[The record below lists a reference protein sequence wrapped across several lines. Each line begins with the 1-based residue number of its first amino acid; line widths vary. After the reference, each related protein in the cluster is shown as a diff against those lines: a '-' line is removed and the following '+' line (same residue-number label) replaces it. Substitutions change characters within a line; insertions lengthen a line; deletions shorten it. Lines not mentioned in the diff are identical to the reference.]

1 MKYFKPFIP
10 FIACWI
16 LLFNSNNFQSV
27 ALINGIGQLVLF
39 LFVVCIPIWKTG
51 RMSYVDIGWPWGVAL
66 IGLITYCQINTITL
80 SKTLVITAYILIGSR
95 MGLGAL
101 KMWSMGL
108 LKKEFPRYEYQ
119 KIRWEK
125 SNKTNT
131 GLAMQ
136 VEALSQGLANASFLA
151 IPIFLISVSP
161 STQLSP
167 LEIIGFTI
175 FILSI
180 VLETVADYQ
189 KLKFLKEMKHQ
200 NKQNMVCDIGLW
212 KYTRHPNYFAEWM
225 VWNGLIIASI
235 SSFISLFDSEALWL
249 WIMIGVALLYTSRIM
264 YITLVYLTGAVPSEY
279 YSAQK
284 RPNYKK
290 YQQSTKNTKQDIK
303 LASLPCGILF

>member
-16 LLFNSNNFQSV
+16 LLFNSSNFQSI
-27 ALINGIGQLVLF
+27 ALINGIAQLVLF

-66 IGLITYCQINTITL
+66 IGLITYCQINAMTL

-119 KIRWEK
+119 KKRWK
-125 SNKTNT
+125 KAGKNNT
-131 GLAMQ
+131 MLAMQ
-136 VEALSQGLANASFLA
+136 IDGILQGLANASFLA
-151 IPIFLISVSP
+151 MPAFIIATNSNTTISM
-161 STQLSP
+161 
-167 LEIIGFTI
+167 LEIVG
-175 FILSI
+175 ILIWLGAFVMESI
-180 VLETVADYQ
+180 ADMQ
-189 KLKFLKEMKHQ
+189 KISFLKKMKASGEK
-200 NKQNMVCDIGLW
+200 NKVCNVGLW

-235 SSFISLFDSEALWL
+235 PS
-249 WIMIGVALLYTSRIM
+249 WILLYDTESMTIWILLGLGLLFTSRMM
-264 YITLVYLTGAVPSEY
+264 YTTLVYHTGAIPSEY
-279 YSAQK
+279 YSLKK
-284 RPNYKK
+284 RPDYKT
-290 YQQSTKNTKQDIK
+290 YQETTNIFFPGSNK
-303 LASLPCGILF
+303 S

>member
-10 FIACWI
+10 FIACWV
-16 LLFNSNNFQSV
+16 LLLTSKNFQSI
-27 ALINGIGQLVLF
+27 ALINGIAQLVLF

-66 IGLITYCQINTITL
+66 IGLITYCLNDTTTL
-80 SKTLVITAYILIGSR
+80 SKILIITAYILIGSR

-136 VEALSQGLANASFLA
+136 IEALSQGLANASFLA
-151 IPIFLISVSP
+151 IPIFLILVSP

-175 FILSI
+175 FILSL
-180 VLETVADYQ
+180 VFETVADYQ
-189 KLKFLKEMKHQ
+189 KLKFLKEMKRQ
-200 NKQNMVCDIGLW
+200 NKKNMVCDIGLW

-235 SSFISLFDSEALWL
+235 PSYFALFDSEVFWL
-249 WIMIGVALLYTSRIM
+249 WTLIGVALLYTSRIM

-284 RPNYKK
+284 RPAYKA
-290 YQQSTKNTKQDIK
+290 YQQSTNIFFPGPKKI
-303 LASLPCGILF
+303 

>member
-16 LLFNSNNFQSV
+16 LLLNSNNFQSV
-27 ALINGIGQLVLF
+27 ALINGLGQLVLF

-66 IGLITYCQINTITL
+66 IGLITYCQMNTTTL
-80 SKTLVITAYILIGSR
+80 SKILIITTYILIGSR

-119 KIRWEK
+119 KIRWKK
-125 SNKTNT
+125 SNKTNIS
-131 GLAMQ
+131 LAMQ

-161 STQLSP
+161 LTQLAL

-175 FILSI
+175 FVFSI
-180 VLETVADYQ
+180 VFETVADYQ
-189 KLKFLKEMKHQ
+189 KLKFLKEMKRQ
-200 NKQNMVCDIGLW
+200 NKKNMVCDIGLW

-235 SSFISLFDSEALWL
+235 PSYISLFDSEALWL

-264 YITLVYLTGAVPSEY
+264 YFTLVYLTGAIPSEY

-284 RPNYKK
+284 RPAYKA
-290 YQQSTKNTKQDIK
+290 YQQSTNIFFPGPKKYK
-303 LASLPCGILF
+303 LSNK

>member
-10 FIACWI
+10 FLACWI
-16 LLFNSNNFQSV
+16 LLFNSNNFQSF

-39 LFVVCIPIWKTG
+39 LFVVCIPIWRTK

-108 LKKEFPRYEYQ
+108 LKKEFSRYEYQ

-161 STQLSP
+161 STQLSS

-175 FILSI
+175 FMLSL
-180 VLETVADYQ
+180 VFETIADYQ
-189 KLKFLKEMKHQ
+189 KLKFLKEMKRQ
-200 NKQNMVCDIGLW
+200 NKKNMVCDIGLW

-235 SSFISLFDSEALWL
+235 PSYISLFDSEALWL

-279 YSAQK
+279 YSTQK
-284 RPNYKK
+284 RPAYKA
-290 YQQSTKNTKQDIK
+290 YQQSTNIFFPGFKKI
-303 LASLPCGILF
+303 S

>member
-27 ALINGIGQLVLF
+27 ALINGVGQLVLF

-66 IGLITYCQINTITL
+66 IGLITYCQINTISL
-80 SKTLVITAYILIGSR
+80 SKTLVITAYVLIGSR

-125 SNKTNT
+125 SSKTNIS
-131 GLAMQ
+131 LAMQ

-161 STQLSP
+161 STQLSA

-180 VLETVADYQ
+180 VFETVADYQ
-189 KLKFLKEMKHQ
+189 KLKFLKEMKRQ
-200 NKQNMVCDIGLW
+200 NKKNMVCDIGLW

-235 SSFISLFDSEALWL
+235 PSYFALFDSEVFWL
-249 WIMIGVALLYTSRIM
+249 WTLIGVALLYTSRIM

-284 RPNYKK
+284 RPAYKA
-290 YQQSTKNTKQDIK
+290 YQQSTNIFFPGPKKI
-303 LASLPCGILF
+303 

>member
-16 LLFNSNNFQSV
+16 LLFNSNNFQSI

-119 KIRWEK
+119 KIRWKK
-125 SNKTNT
+125 SNKTNIS
-131 GLAMQ
+131 LAMQ

-161 STQLSP
+161 STQLSA

-180 VLETVADYQ
+180 VFETVADYQ
-189 KLKFLKEMKHQ
+189 KLKFLKEMKRQ
-200 NKQNMVCDIGLW
+200 NKKNMVCNIGLW

-235 SSFISLFDSEALWL
+235 PSYISLFDSEALWL

-264 YITLVYLTGAVPSEY
+264 YVTLVYLTGAIPSEY

-284 RPNYKK
+284 RPAYKA
-290 YQQSTKNTKQDIK
+290 YQQSTNIFFPGPKKV
-303 LASLPCGILF
+303 

>member
-66 IGLITYCQINTITL
+66 IGLITYCQMNTTTL
-80 SKTLVITAYILIGSR
+80 SKTLIITAYILIGSR

-119 KIRWEK
+119 KIRWKK
-125 SNKTNT
+125 SNKTNIS
-131 GLAMQ
+131 LAMQ

-161 STQLSP
+161 LTQLAL

-175 FILSI
+175 FVFSI
-180 VLETVADYQ
+180 VFETVADYQ
-189 KLKFLKEMKHQ
+189 KLKFLKEMKRQ
-200 NKQNMVCDIGLW
+200 NKKNMVCDIGLW

-235 SSFISLFDSEALWL
+235 PSYISLFDSETLWL

-284 RPNYKK
+284 RPAYKA
-290 YQQSTKNTKQDIK
+290 YQQSTNIFFPSPKKV
-303 LASLPCGILF
+303 

>member
-16 LLFNSNNFQSV
+16 LLFNSNNFQSIV
-27 ALINGIGQLVLF
+27 LINGIGQLVLF

-119 KIRWEK
+119 KIRWKK
-125 SNKTNT
+125 SNKTNIS
-131 GLAMQ
+131 LAMQ

-161 STQLSP
+161 STQLSA

-180 VLETVADYQ
+180 VFETAADYQ
-189 KLKFLKEMKHQ
+189 KLKFLKEMKRQ
-200 NKQNMVCDIGLW
+200 NKKNMVCDIGLW

-235 SSFISLFDSEALWL
+235 PSYISLFDSEALWL

-264 YITLVYLTGAVPSEY
+264 YITLVFLTGAVPSEY

-284 RPNYKK
+284 RPAYKA
-290 YQQSTKNTKQDIK
+290 YQQSTNIFFPGPTKK
-303 LASLPCGILF
+303 

>member
-16 LLFNSNNFQSV
+16 LLFNSNNFQSI
-27 ALINGIGQLVLF
+27 ALINGIGQLLLF

-125 SNKTNT
+125 SNKTNIS
-131 GLAMQ
+131 LAMQ

-151 IPIFLISVSP
+151 IPIFLISASP
-161 STQLSP
+161 LTQLSTI
-167 LEIIGFTI
+167 EIIGFAI

-189 KLKFLKEMKHQ
+189 KLSFLKEMKRQ

-235 SSFISLFDSEALWL
+235 PSFLALFESEVL
-249 WIMIGVALLYTSRIM
+249 WIWALIGIALLYTSRIM
-264 YITLVYLTGAVPSEY
+264 YITLVYLTGAVPSEH

-284 RPNYKK
+284 RPTYKS
-290 YQQSTKNTKQDIK
+290 YQQSTNIFFPGTKKI
-303 LASLPCGILF
+303 

>member
-16 LLFNSNNFQSV
+16 LLFNSNNFQSI

-161 STQLSP
+161 STQLSA

-175 FILSI
+175 FMFSI
-180 VLETVADYQ
+180 VFETIADYQ
-189 KLKFLKEMKHQ
+189 KLKFLKEMKRQ
-200 NKQNMVCDIGLW
+200 NKKNMVCNIGFW

-235 SSFISLFDSEALWL
+235 PSYISLFDSEGLWL
-249 WIMIGVALLYTSRIM
+249 WIIIGIALLYTSRIM

-284 RPNYKK
+284 RPEYKS
-290 YQQSTKNTKQDIK
+290 YQKSTNIFFPGFKKI
-303 LASLPCGILF
+303 S

>member
-16 LLFNSNNFQSV
+16 LLFNSNNFQSM

-66 IGLITYCQINTITL
+66 IGLITYCQINNITL
-80 SKTLVITAYILIGSR
+80 SKTLIITAYILIGSR

-125 SNKTNT
+125 SNKANT
-131 GLAMQ
+131 SLAMQ

-151 IPIFLISVSP
+151 IPIFLITVSP
-161 STQLSP
+161 STQLSTF
-167 LEIIGFTI
+167 EIIGFTI

-180 VLETVADYQ
+180 VFETVADYQ
-189 KLKFLKEMKHQ
+189 KLKFLNEMKRQ
-200 NKQNMVCDIGLW
+200 NKKNMVCDIGLW

-235 SSFISLFDSEALWL
+235 PSYISLFALEALWL
-249 WIMIGVALLYTSRIM
+249 WILIGVALLYTSRIM
-264 YITLVYLTGAVPSEY
+264 YITLVYLTGAIPSEY

-284 RPNYKK
+284 RPAYKA
-290 YQQSTKNTKQDIK
+290 YQHSTNIFFPGPKKV
-303 LASLPCGILF
+303 

>member
-16 LLFNSNNFQSV
+16 LLFNSNNFQSI
-27 ALINGIGQLVLF
+27 ALINGISQLVLF

-161 STQLSP
+161 LSKLST
-167 LEIIGFTI
+167 LEIVGFTI
-175 FILSI
+175 VILSL
-180 VLETVADYQ
+180 VFETIADYQ
-189 KLKFLKEMKHQ
+189 KLKFLKEMKRQ
-200 NKQNMVCDIGLW
+200 NKQNMVCDVGLW

-225 VWNGLIIASI
+225 VWNGLIITSI
-235 SSFISLFDSEALWL
+235 PSYISLFDLEALWL

-264 YITLVYLTGAVPSEY
+264 YVTLVYLTGAIPSEY

-284 RPNYKK
+284 RPAYKA
-290 YQQSTKNTKQDIK
+290 YQQSTNIFFPGPKKV
-303 LASLPCGILF
+303 

>member
-1 MKYFKPFIP
+1 MKYYKPFIP

-16 LLFNSNNFQSV
+16 LLLNSNNFQSV
-27 ALINGIGQLVLF
+27 ALINGLGQLVLF

-125 SNKTNT
+125 SNKTNIS
-131 GLAMQ
+131 LAMQ
-136 VEALSQGLANASFLA
+136 VEALSQGLANTSFLA

-161 STQLSP
+161 STQLSA

-180 VLETVADYQ
+180 VFETIADYQ
-189 KLKFLKEMKHQ
+189 KLKFLKEMKRQ
-200 NKQNMVCDIGLW
+200 NKQNMVCDIGVW
-212 KYTRHPNYFAEWM
+212 KFTRHPNYFAEWM

-235 SSFISLFDSEALWL
+235 PSYISLFDSEALLL

-264 YITLVYLTGAVPSEY
+264 YVTLVYLTGAIPSEH
-279 YSAQK
+279 YSVQK
-284 RPNYKK
+284 RPAYKA
-290 YQQSTKNTKQDIK
+290 YQQSTNIFFPGFKR
-303 LASLPCGILF
+303 

>member
-189 KLKFLKEMKHQ
+189 KLKFLKEMKRQ
-200 NKQNMVCDIGLW
+200 NKKNMVCDVGLW

-235 SSFISLFDSEALWL
+235 PSFISLFDSEALWL

-284 RPNYKK
+284 RPAYKA
-290 YQQSTKNTKQDIK
+290 YQQSTNIFFPGPKKI
-303 LASLPCGILF
+303 

>member
-16 LLFNSNNFQSV
+16 LLFNSNNFQSF

-66 IGLITYCQINTITL
+66 IGLIAYCQINTITL

-125 SNKTNT
+125 SNKTNI

-151 IPIFLISVSP
+151 IPIFLISASP
-161 STQLSP
+161 LTQLSTI
-167 LEIIGFTI
+167 EIIGFAI

-189 KLKFLKEMKHQ
+189 KLSFLKEMKRQ

-235 SSFISLFDSEALWL
+235 PSFISLFDSEALWL

-264 YITLVYLTGAVPSEY
+264 YITLVYLTGAVPSEH

-284 RPNYKK
+284 RPAYKS
-290 YQQSTKNTKQDIK
+290 YQQSTNIFFPGPKKI
-303 LASLPCGILF
+303 

>member
-1 MKYFKPFIP
+1 MKYFKPFIS
-10 FIACWI
+10 FIACWV
-16 LLFNSNNFQSV
+16 LLLTSKNFQSI

-39 LFVVCIPIWKTG
+39 LSVVCIPIWKTG

-80 SKTLVITAYILIGSR
+80 SKTLVISAYILIGSR

-125 SNKTNT
+125 SNKTNIS
-131 GLAMQ
+131 LAMQ

-161 STQLSP
+161 STQLSA

-180 VLETVADYQ
+180 VFETVADYQ
-189 KLKFLKEMKHQ
+189 KLKFLKEMKRQ
-200 NKQNMVCDIGLW
+200 NKKNMVCDIGLW

-235 SSFISLFDSEALWL
+235 PSYFALFDSEVFWL
-249 WIMIGVALLYTSRIM
+249 WTLIGVALLYTSRIM

-284 RPNYKK
+284 RPAYKA
-290 YQQSTKNTKQDIK
+290 YQQSTNIFFPGPKKI
-303 LASLPCGILF
+303 

>member
-125 SNKTNT
+125 SNKTNIS
-131 GLAMQ
+131 LAMQ

-161 STQLSP
+161 LTQLST

-175 FILSI
+175 FMLSI
-180 VLETVADYQ
+180 VFETVADYQ
-189 KLKFLKEMKHQ
+189 KLKFLKEMKRQ
-200 NKQNMVCDIGLW
+200 NKKNMVCDIGLW

-235 SSFISLFDSEALWL
+235 PSYISLFDSEGLWL
-249 WIMIGVALLYTSRIM
+249 WIMIGIALLYTSRIM

-284 RPNYKK
+284 RPAYKA
-290 YQQSTKNTKQDIK
+290 YQQSTNIFFPGPKKI
-303 LASLPCGILF
+303 

>member
-16 LLFNSNNFQSV
+16 LLFNSNNFQSI
-27 ALINGIGQLVLF
+27 ALINGISQLVLF

-108 LKKEFPRYEYQ
+108 LKKELPRYEYQ

-131 GLAMQ
+131 ILAMQ

-161 STQLSP
+161 LSKLST
-167 LEIIGFTI
+167 LEIVGFTI
-175 FILSI
+175 VILSL
-180 VLETVADYQ
+180 VFETIADYQ
-189 KLKFLKEMKHQ
+189 KLKFLKEMKRQ
-200 NKQNMVCDIGLW
+200 NKQNMVCDVGLW

-225 VWNGLIIASI
+225 VWNGLIITSI
-235 SSFISLFDSEALWL
+235 PSYISLFDLEALWL

-284 RPNYKK
+284 RPAYKA
-290 YQQSTKNTKQDIK
+290 YQQSTNIFFPGFKK
-303 LASLPCGILF
+303 

>member
-125 SNKTNT
+125 SNKTNIS
-131 GLAMQ
+131 LAMQ

-161 STQLSP
+161 STQLSA

-180 VLETVADYQ
+180 VFETVADYQ
-189 KLKFLKEMKHQ
+189 KLKFLKEMKRQ
-200 NKQNMVCDIGLW
+200 NKKNMVCDIGLW

-235 SSFISLFDSEALWL
+235 PSYISLFDSEALWL

-264 YITLVYLTGAVPSEY
+264 YVTLVYLTGAIPSEY

-284 RPNYKK
+284 RPAYKA
-290 YQQSTKNTKQDIK
+290 YQQSTNIFFPGPKKV
-303 LASLPCGILF
+303 

>member
-1 MKYFKPFIP
+1 
-10 FIACWI
+10 
-16 LLFNSNNFQSV
+16 
-27 ALINGIGQLVLF
+27 
-39 LFVVCIPIWKTG
+39 
-51 RMSYVDIGWPWGVAL
+51 
-66 IGLITYCQINTITL
+66 
-80 SKTLVITAYILIGSR
+80 

-125 SNKTNT
+125 SNKTNIS
-131 GLAMQ
+131 LAMQ

-161 STQLSP
+161 STQLSA

-180 VLETVADYQ
+180 VFETVADYQ
-189 KLKFLKEMKHQ
+189 KLSFLREMKSQ
-200 NKQNMVCDIGLW
+200 NKQNMVCDKGLW

-235 SSFISLFDSEALWL
+235 PSYISLFDSEALWL

-279 YSAQK
+279 YSVQK
-284 RPNYKK
+284 RPAYKA
-290 YQQSTKNTKQDIK
+290 YQQSTNIFFPGPKKSI
-303 LASLPCGILF
+303 SLSNK

>member
-27 ALINGIGQLVLF
+27 ALINGIGQLMLF

-51 RMSYVDIGWPWGVAL
+51 RMSFVDIGWPWGVAL
-66 IGLITYCQINTITL
+66 IGLITYCQINAMTL

-101 KMWSMGL
+101 KMWSVGL

-125 SNKTNT
+125 SNKTNIS
-131 GLAMQ
+131 LAMQ

-212 KYTRHPNYFAEWM
+212 KYTRHPNYFAEWI

-235 SSFISLFDSEALWL
+235 PSFISLFDSEALWL

-290 YQQSTKNTKQDIK
+290 YQQSTNIFFPGPKKI
-303 LASLPCGILF
+303 

>member
-16 LLFNSNNFQSV
+16 LLFNSNNFQSI

-80 SKTLVITAYILIGSR
+80 SKTLVITAYVLIGSR

-119 KIRWEK
+119 KIRWKK
-125 SNKTNT
+125 SNKTNIS
-131 GLAMQ
+131 LAMQ

-161 STQLSP
+161 FKQLST

-180 VLETVADYQ
+180 VFETIADYQ
-189 KLKFLKEMKHQ
+189 KLKFLKEMKRQ
-200 NKQNMVCDIGLW
+200 NKKNMVCDIGLW

-235 SSFISLFDSEALWL
+235 PSYISLFDSEALWL
-249 WIMIGVALLYTSRIM
+249 WIMIGIALLYTSRIM

-284 RPNYKK
+284 RPGYKT
-290 YQQSTKNTKQDIK
+290 YQQSTNIFFPGPKKV
-303 LASLPCGILF
+303 

>member
-16 LLFNSNNFQSV
+16 LLFNSNNFQSI

-125 SNKTNT
+125 SSKTNIS
-131 GLAMQ
+131 LAMQ

-161 STQLSP
+161 STQLSA

-180 VLETVADYQ
+180 VFETIADYQ
-189 KLKFLKEMKHQ
+189 KLKFLKEMKRQ
-200 NKQNMVCDIGLW
+200 NKKNMVCDIGLW

-235 SSFISLFDSEALWL
+235 PSYISLFSSEALWL
-249 WIMIGVALLYTSRIM
+249 WIMIGIALLYTSRIM
-264 YITLVYLTGAVPSEY
+264 YITLVHLTGAVPSEY

-284 RPNYKK
+284 RPAYKA
-290 YQQSTKNTKQDIK
+290 YQQSTNIFFPRFKK
-303 LASLPCGILF
+303 